1 LGAHAQ
7 TGLAEARH
15 GETEHTDAGH
25 GETERTEAGHTDPGH
40 AEAGIFAGPLNI
52 LYARTGTTDNAVAEA
67 LRAAGIRVTAQYLG
81 QIRSGKRRN
90 VGSDVVRGLEAHFDL
105 PPGHFYRAAGAPEI
119 EPNPVIKA
127 VSNPEVAALL
137 LRAGELS
144 PRGLSYLRD
153 LAEQIR
159 KWDLAGDDPARGVA
173 RSDL

>member
-1 LGAHAQ
+1 VDAHADHEQ
-7 TGLAEARH
+7 AEP
-15 GETEHTDAGH
+15 EQ
-25 GETERTEAGHTDPGH
+25 
-40 AEAGIFAGPLNI
+40 AGIFAAPLNI
-52 LYARTGTTDNAVAEA
+52 LYAKTGTSDIAVADA

-105 PPGHFYRAAGAPEI
+105 PPGYFYRSAGAPAI
-119 EPNPVIKA
+119 EPNPIIKA

-159 KWDLAGDDPARGVA
+159 KWDLASEPHPDGPVD
-173 RSDL
+173 RSTL

>member
-1 LGAHAQ
+1 LDRRAD
-7 TGLAEARH
+7 
-15 GETEHTDAGH
+15 GEDVQP
-25 GETERTEAGHTDPGH
+25 GES
-40 AEAGIFAGPLNI
+40 GIFAGPLNI
-52 LYARTGTTDNAVAEA
+52 LYSKTGTSDIAVAEA

-81 QIRSGKRRN
+81 QIRSGKRHN

-105 PPGHFYRAAGAPEI
+105 PPGYFYRSAGAPTI
-119 EPNPVIKA
+119 EPNPIIKA

-159 KWDLAGDDPARGVA
+159 KWDLANEERPDGPVDRPAP
-173 RSDL
+173 

>member
-1 LGAHAQ
+1 MDTSPQNGQLEPLEPESG
-7 TGLAEARH
+7 
-15 GETEHTDAGH
+15 
-25 GETERTEAGHTDPGH
+25 
-40 AEAGIFAGPLNI
+40 GIFAAPLNV
-52 LYARTGTTDNAVAEA
+52 LYAKTGTSDIAVAEA

-81 QIRSGKRRN
+81 QIRSGKRHN

-105 PPGHFYRAAGAPEI
+105 SPGYFYRSAVAPDI

-127 VSNPEVAALL
+127 VSNPDVAALL

-159 KWDLAGDDPARGVA
+159 KWDLATEQPPDGSVGRTGT
-173 RSDL
+173 